1 MVDKTDHIIQMNL
14 NILDTMNLQP
24 VFNNNLPLWHLFIE
38 FDKWPQKV
46 VHQIT
51 LYHRTV

>member
-24 VFNNNLPLWHLFIE
+24 VFNNLLLRRLFIE

-51 LYHRTV
+51 LYHSNV